1 MNLGYASIWR
11 VRWRKC
17 ALALVT
23 LLSLDVSAA
32 HAQSISYLVAF
43 KGSVVATQQV
53 QITYSDGLLTTRSSF
68 SAPLVVFVAHHE
80 IAEELGVSC
89 ETNGTVT
96 EFRADIREG
105 AKFTTIRGET
115 GADGVLRV
123 VRSDRNGVMTNY
135 IARAD
140 YDFNSLTMYGNAPTN
155 FLPTNSTVR
164 VLDIAQG
171 KVVPVTLSVIGE
183 SYTTRERQDVP
194 ATHVVWS
201 EGAFVSHSW
210 HPERFSNLPVRYI
223 RQNDLGEFTFSLQR

>member
-1 MNLGYASIWR
+1 MNRRFFCTAGLLFMWS
-11 VRWRKC
+11 
-17 ALALVT
+17 LFVT
-23 LLSLDVSAA
+23 TPDVEARP
-32 HAQSISYLVAF
+32 IIYEVLF
-43 KGSVVATQQV
+43 KGNLVATQ
-53 QITYSDGLLTTRSSF
+53 TLTIAESAEARTVTTSF
-68 SAPLVVFVAHHE
+68 RLEVPVFVAQHR
-80 IAEELGVSC
+80 IAETLSVSYD
-89 ETNGTVT
+89 GSGMVT
-96 EFRADIREG
+96 GIRADIADG
-105 AKFTTIRGET
+105 AKRSEIVGTTGSDGMLRVIRT
-115 GADGVLRV
+115 GPDGVT
-123 VRSDRNGVMTNY
+123 TNY